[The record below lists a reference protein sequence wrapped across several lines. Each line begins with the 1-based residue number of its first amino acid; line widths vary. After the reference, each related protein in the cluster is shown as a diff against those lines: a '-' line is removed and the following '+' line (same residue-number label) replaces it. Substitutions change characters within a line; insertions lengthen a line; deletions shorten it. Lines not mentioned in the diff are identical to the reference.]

1 MTQQELIEKAATW
14 LYLNLS
20 SPALKMSEE
29 EKQWWVNDFV
39 DYMNSDY
46 EE

>member
-1 MTQQELIEKAATW
+1 MTQQEFIEKAATW

-20 SPALKMSEE
+20 SPVLKMSEE

-39 DYMNSDY
+39 DYMNNDL
-46 EE
+46 